1 MPLFHRLSTSGKQ
14 TSVGLEEQ
22 YAGTT
27 RSTCWLIG
35 GGPSLT
41 QLPTDQIAASPCP
54 KLAVNLSGCGLIRP
68 TFWTS
73 YDPTVRFHR
82 SIYLDAGITK
92 FVHRR
97 RAMDLVPETT
107 FKVCECP
114 ATYVFDRDG
123 ARGFDNL
130 LDPHAAGIIDWN
142 DSLVQGI
149 DILYRLGFRRIL
161 LAGCD
166 LCVTPSSEVV
176 DQARQRGVEY
186 QPGELLQEFFQRCDQ
201 AGLRELTQQNE
212 SVGLQYHFDEQK
224 SLAAATA
231 TDAHY
236 FRIVQYLRL
245 SRRNL
250 ALHGVELIS
259 VTPGSRLNGFF
270 PYLPAKK
277 VLQELRTE
285 IGDPAREPTR
295 GLYTERSPR
304 RCAEAGP
311 MRDYRSPGTADPKPA
326 QDVIPPAPVEELI
339 VEREGWEP
347 FAQRAYAAPIEEG

>member
-1 MPLFHRLSTSGKQ
+1 MPLFHRLSTSGRQ
-14 TSVGLEEQ
+14 QPVPLENQ
-22 YAGTT
+22 YAGAA

-35 GGPSLT
+35 GGPSLA
-41 QLPTDQIAASPCP
+41 QLPTDQIAASPAP
-54 KLAVNLSGCGLIRP
+54 KLAVNLAGCGLIRP

-82 SIYLDAGITK
+82 SVYLDAGITK

-107 FKVCECP
+107 FKVCDCP

-123 ARGFDNL
+123 ARGYDNL
-130 LDPHAAGIIDWN
+130 LDPQAAGIVDWS

-166 LCVTPSSEVV
+166 LCVAPAADVV
-176 DQARQRGVEY
+176 DRARERGVAY
-186 QPGELLQEFFQRCDQ
+186 QPGELLQDFFQRCVQ
-201 AGLRELTQQNE
+201 AGMT
-212 SVGLQYHFDEQK
+212 GLDQRDDSIGTQYHFDERK
-224 SLAAATA
+224 PAAATLA

-236 FRIVQYLRL
+236 FRIAQYLRL

-250 ALHGVELIS
+250 ALHGLELVS
-259 VTPGSRLNGFF
+259 VTPGSRLNGVF
-270 PYLPAKK
+270 PYVPVKK
-277 VLQELRTE
+277 ALQDLRTE
-285 IGDPAREPTR
+285 IGDPNREPTR
-295 GLYTERSPR
+295 GLYTQQSPR
-304 RCAEAGP
+304 ARVEAAP
-311 MRDYRSPGTADPKPA
+311 MRDFRSPAAAEATPPPEP
-326 QDVIPPAPVEELI
+326 PPAAPAREVI

-347 FAQRAYAAPIEEG
+347 FAQRAFAGPVEEG

>member
-14 TSVGLEEQ
+14 RSVWLEDQ

-35 GGPSLT
+35 GGPSLS

-123 ARGFDNL
+123 ARSYDHL
-130 LDPHAAGIIDWN
+130 LDPQAAGIIDWS
-142 DSLVQGI
+142 DSLAQGI
-149 DILYRLGFRRIL
+149 DILYRLGFRRLL

-166 LCVTPSSEVV
+166 LCVTPSTEVV
-176 DQARQRGVEY
+176 ELARQRGVEY
-186 QPGELLQEFFQRCDQ
+186 QPGELLQEFFQRCTR
-201 AGLRELTQQNE
+201 ASLNELLQQE
-212 SVGLQYHFDEQK
+212 SSVGAQYHFDERK
-224 SLAAATA
+224 SLAAAIA

-270 PYLPAKK
+270 PYLPVKK

-295 GLYTERSPR
+295 GLYTEQLPR
-304 RCAEAGP
+304 RNAEAGP
-311 MRDYRSPGTADPKPA
+311 MRDYRSPGSADPKRA
-326 QDVIPPAPVEELI
+326 QDPVPPVPAGELI
-339 VEREGWEP
+339 VEREGWTP